1 MNTNDSDFENR
12 KDSRRKNLQQKTTKR
27 YEDLEYKDSNRVKK
41 QFKINKEFL
50 KQEELWEEWEDEI
63 P

>member
-41 QFKINKEFL
+41 QFKMNKEFL

-63 P
+63 S

>member
-12 KDSRRKNLQQKTTKR
+12 KNNRRKNLQQKVVKR
-27 YEDLEYKDSNRVKK
+27 YEDLEHKDSNKIKK
-41 QFKINKEFL
+41 QFKRDKEFL

-63 P
+63 S

>member
-12 KDSRRKNLQQKTTKR
+12 KNSRRKNLQQKITKR
-27 YEDLEYKDSNRVKK
+27 YEDIEYKDSNRIKK
-41 QFKINKEFL
+41 QFKRDKEFL

>member
-12 KDSRRKNLQQKTTKR
+12 KNTRRKNLQQKTTKR
-27 YEDLEYKDSNRVKK
+27 YEDLEYKDSNRIKK
-41 QFKINKEFL
+41 QLKRDKEFL

-63 P
+63 S

>member
-12 KDSRRKNLQQKTTKR
+12 KNSRRKNLQQKTTKK
-27 YEDLEYKDSNRVKK
+27 YEDIEYKDSNRIKK
-41 QFKINKEFL
+41 QFKRDKEFL